1 RAAPGEAGVT
11 AVAAGTKVGGGNHN
25 GHPSIVGSGPAGGAA
40 RRAGRDQAGEPNPKS
55 EARNPKQAPN
65 RNTEIRN
72 PVFFLRTLNLFR
84 ISSFGFRI
92 SANRRSRWAGSLADS
107 GSRKG
112 RS

>member
-1 RAAPGEAGVT
+1 MSGELYLRLSVALLGGRHGLPAARTRWHVEHRAAPGEAGVT

-65 RNTEIRN
+65 RNT
-72 PVFFLRTLNLFR
+72 
-84 ISSFGFRI
+84 
-92 SANRRSRWAGSLADS
+92 
-107 GSRKG
+107 
-112 RS
+112 